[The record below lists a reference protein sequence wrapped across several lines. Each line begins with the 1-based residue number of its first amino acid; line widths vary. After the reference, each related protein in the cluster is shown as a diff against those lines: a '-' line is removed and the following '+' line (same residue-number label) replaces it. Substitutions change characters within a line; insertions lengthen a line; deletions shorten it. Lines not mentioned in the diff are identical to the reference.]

1 MFDII
6 FNTIAFIIALGVLIT
21 FHEFGHYWVARK
33 AGVKVLR
40 FSVGFGTP
48 LWKRTAGADNTEY
61 VLAAIPLGGYVKM
74 LDERE
79 GEVAEGERHRAFN
92 NKSVLS
98 RCAIVVAGPLANFL
112 LAIVT
117 YWLMF
122 VIGIS
127 GIVPIVGEIEPHS
140 IAARAGFAEQDRIV
154 SMDGKTVT
162 TWESVR
168 FTLLD
173 SSLGGDGTRVAL
185 DVVDEQGLAQT
196 RYINEDFSHLLEQRG
211 DLVKNI
217 GLSYWWPPVVPVIA
231 SVQAGSPADAA
242 GLQAGD
248 RFVELN
254 KQAIPGWSDLV
265 RLVRAQPGQ
274 QVDVVIER
282 NGQLETLALT
292 IGERDINGVK
302 TGFIGALVDQSSDA
316 REKMRATTRYGL
328 IDSLSA
334 ALQRSWEMSVLT
346 LHMLAKLVTGQASLS
361 NISGPLT
368 IAQFAGQSAAIGFDH
383 YLNFIAIISISL
395 GILNLLP
402 IPVLDGGHLLFYII
416 EWVKGAPLSEKVQLF
431 GQQLGIALLVGLMS
445 LAFYNDI
452 WRLMQ

>member
-316 REKMRATTRYGL
+316 REKC
-328 IDSLSA
+328 
-334 ALQRSWEMSVLT
+334 
-346 LHMLAKLVTGQASLS
+346 
-361 NISGPLT
+361 
-368 IAQFAGQSAAIGFDH
+368 
-383 YLNFIAIISISL
+383 
-395 GILNLLP
+395 
-402 IPVLDGGHLLFYII
+402 
-416 EWVKGAPLSEKVQLF
+416 APQHVM
-431 GQQLGIALLVGLMS
+431 V
-445 LAFYNDI
+445 
-452 WRLMQ
+452 